1 MPKDVSVEEAE
12 KAVAEICKQREEELR
27 SSGVDE
33 TDVKAAKRARIKRSG
48 KNFYLPVRTSKEALA
63 RDQALL
69 DAVDK
74 NVSLQKPEEA
84 VSKIRRQREVE
95 TAGGEVE
102 GSSQGK
108 EGGVKKQRR
117 ASFGLGGTVGSLEKA
132 VLEGQHRQMCE
143 EAQRHEAM
151 RGTVVTLGSDGA

>member
-1 MPKDVSVEEAE
+1 M
-12 KAVAEICKQREEELR
+12 
-27 SSGVDE
+27 
-33 TDVKAAKRARIKRSG
+33 
-48 KNFYLPVRTSKEALA
+48 
-63 RDQALL
+63 
-69 DAVDK
+69 
-74 NVSLQKPEEA
+74 
-84 VSKIRRQREVE
+84 SKIRRQREVE

>member
-1 MPKDVSVEEAE
+1 MSVII
-12 KAVAEICKQREEELR
+12 VAQVQRVPR
-27 SSGVDE
+27 HSHVYGPMKR
-33 TDVKAAKRARIKRSG
+33 KAAKRARIWRSG
-48 KNFYLPVRTSKEALA
+48 KDFYLPVRTSEAALA

-74 NVSLQKPEEA
+74 NLSLQEAEEA

-108 EGGVKKQRR
+108 EGGVKKQR
-117 ASFGLGGTVGSLEKA
+117 
-132 VLEGQHRQMCE
+132 
-143 EAQRHEAM
+143 
-151 RGTVVTLGSDGA
+151 